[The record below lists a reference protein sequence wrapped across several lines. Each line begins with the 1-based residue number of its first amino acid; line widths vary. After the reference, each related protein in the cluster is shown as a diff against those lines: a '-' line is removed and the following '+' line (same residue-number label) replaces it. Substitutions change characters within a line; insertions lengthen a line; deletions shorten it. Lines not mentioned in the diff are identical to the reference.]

1 MPTIFR
7 MLMKMDFEGAWLK
20 REYFQIA
27 YILMQ
32 VLPFSDL
39 AQETTCDS
47 KSVLTGLANRS
58 LQRMTDC
65 VKWYQKGA
73 SSFARGGG
81 MNSKSSE
88 DIHVGFNV
96 ISIPSIHPLT
106 TTAARKTL
114 HLAMSIRSVRKAP
127 PWKCALKSDSVSH
140 SVMSESLQTCGL

>member
-1 MPTIFR
+1 

-65 VKWYQKGA
+65 VK
-73 SSFARGGG
+73 
-81 MNSKSSE
+81 
-88 DIHVGFNV
+88 
-96 ISIPSIHPLT
+96 
-106 TTAARKTL
+106 
-114 HLAMSIRSVRKAP
+114 
-127 PWKCALKSDSVSH
+127 
-140 SVMSESLQTCGL
+140 